1 MNLFQKMMAVMLGL
15 SLVLGLGGCSCTP
28 KLGNYTVT
36 VKLSDQFGEQFTPFD
51 VDLIGLTPADKA
63 WAESKSVSTYFS
75 GSDADRNSFQT
86 EGAEKRR
93 IPLTFG
99 PGRERSYTL
108 TLDKK
113 SELYNQ
119 WKNQVRYLGVF
130 AQLEGVSASGG
141 TDPRRGVLSLDQ
153 CDWGG
158 RRQLDTIVI
167 SPTRVA
173 VPTPPEKK

>member
-1 MNLFQKMMAVMLGL
+1 MNLLQKMMALVLGF
-15 SLVLGLGGCSCTP
+15 SLVLVLGGCSCTP

-51 VDLIGLTPADKA
+51 VDLIGLAPADKG
-63 WAESKSVSTYFS
+63 WAESKSVSAYFS
-75 GSDADRNSFQT
+75 GSDRERDSYQT
-86 EGAEKRR
+86 AGTEMRR

-99 PGRERSYTL
+99 PGRERSYVL
-108 TLDKK
+108 TLDKR
-113 SELYNQ
+113 SDLYNK

-130 AQLEGVSASGG
+130 AQLEGVSASGAS
-141 TDPRRGVLSLDQ
+141 DPRRGVVSLDQ

-158 RRQLDTIVI
+158 RRQLDAIVI
-167 SPTRVA
+167 FPTRVA